1 MEADRDT
8 KTAAIGSWVKVR
20 EEGEDETEVFY
31 LVEGRFA
38 NVAEN
43 RLHPDNPMARV
54 LAGAKPGD
62 EVCMDAPAGQFKFT
76 VLDVGQ
82 DSA

>member
-62 EVCMDAPAGQFKFT
+62 EVCMDAPAGQIKFT

>member
-1 MEADRDT
+1 VVADQNT
-8 KTAAIGSWVKVR
+8 TIASLGTWVKVR
-20 EEGEDETEVFY
+20 EEGESETEVFY

-43 RLHPDNPMARV
+43 KLHPDNPMARA

-62 EVCMDAPAGQFKFT
+62 EVCMDAPAGQIKFN
-76 VLDVGQ
+76 VLEVGR
-82 DSA
+82 DSV